1 MWVTLAAILMV
12 LPLSFPT
19 VLAVQ
24 QESGTAER
32 LNLGFDQ
39 SIPGDVAFIA
49 IMFSTAGEVE
59 IGRIITEIT
68 FPRQLLSFEEA
79 RKGLPIKSID
89 AELSTQVRNDDPES
103 ENSILEVVIASKA
116 GEAIPAGTLVNLT
129 FMISPEAPTLHTIV
143 LKNRSEAFTTDD
155 PPERVELQRK
165 NVRLIDIALKAGLAG
180 EAGLGKPMTTCNGTF
195 APTSPDTI
203 QNRGNRAASIG

>member
-1 MWVTLAAILMV
+1 MGERRTGDRLCQIWVTLAAILIA
-12 LPLSFPT
+12 LSLSFPT

-24 QESGTAER
+24 QESGTAHR

-39 SIPGDVAFIA
+39 SVPGDVAFIA
-49 IMFSTAGEVE
+49 IMFSTAGDVE

-68 FPRQLLSFEEA
+68 FPRELLSFKEA
-79 RKGLPIKSID
+79 RRGLPIKSID
-89 AELSTQVRNDDPES
+89 AELSTQIKNDDQNS

-143 LKNRSEAFTTDD
+143 LENRAEAFTTGD
-155 PPERVELQRK
+155 PPERVELITT
-165 NVRLIDIALKAGLAG
+165 NGEIESLDIPAL
-180 EAGLGKPMTTCNGTF
+180 F
-195 APTSPDTI
+195 ACFFYMH
-203 QNRGNRAASIG
+203 